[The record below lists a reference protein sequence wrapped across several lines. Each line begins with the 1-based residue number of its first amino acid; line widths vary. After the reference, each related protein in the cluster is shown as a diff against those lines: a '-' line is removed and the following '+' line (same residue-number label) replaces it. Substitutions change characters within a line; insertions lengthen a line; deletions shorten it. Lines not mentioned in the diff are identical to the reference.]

1 MDYDEQRAEGYDRRH
16 TARFAEAQ
24 ATAAL
29 LADLAVTAA
38 GSKGGTA
45 AGVEGGT
52 AEDGER
58 PARVLE
64 LGIGTGRLALPLA
77 AMGLEVHGIDA
88 SPSMVD
94 RLREKPGG
102 AGIPVVV
109 GDFADVGDLVAGG
122 YDLVFVA
129 FNSLFELPD
138 QAAQCRCVAGAA
150 SRLTAGGRF
159 VVEALAPELT
169 RLEQSLTVLSQADD
183 EVVLQATNHDPL
195 DQVVRGHDVV
205 LSPAGI
211 RMLPWSIRYA
221 SVPEVDLMARL
232 GGLELTDRW
241 GGWAREPF
249 GASSARHVSV
259 YGRPRQVN

>member
-16 TARFAEAQ
+16 SLRFAEA
-24 ATAAL
+24 
-29 LADLAVTAA
+29 DVTAA
-38 GSKGGTA
+38 FLAEQARSA
-45 AGVEGGT
+45 AGEGHQ
-52 AEDGER
+52 
-58 PARVLE
+58 ARVLE

-88 SPSMVD
+88 SAPMVA
-94 RLREKPGG
+94 RLRAKPGG
-102 AGIPVVV
+102 AEIPVVV

-150 SRLTAGGRF
+150 GRLGVGGRF

-169 RLEQSLTVLSQADD
+169 RLEQSLTVVSQADD
-183 EVVLQATNHDPL
+183 EVVLQATDHDPL
-195 DQVVRGHDVV
+195 GQVVRGHDVI
-205 LSPAGI
+205 LSPSGI
-211 RMLPWSIRYA
+211 RLSPWSVRYA

-232 GGLELTDRW
+232 GGLELTERW
-241 GGWAREPF
+241 GGWDGQPF
-249 GASSARHVSV
+249 AASSSRHVSV
-259 YGRPRQVN
+259 YSRP